1 MKSIHFTDKQFSMI
15 PPSAIELIRLLKHN
29 GYEAYLV
36 GGCVRDMLLNIPP
49 NDWDICTN
57 ATPTQML
64 NLFTQNHIYYHTTGI
79 EYGTVTAIM
88 SDDNYEITT
97 YRKDMNYS
105 DNRHPDNIE
114 FALSIE
120 ADLARRDF
128 TINSMAY
135 DPLSDSLKDPYH
147 GAYDL
152 MHHRLETVSSPYIC
166 FQEDALRIIRAI
178 RFAIKYE
185 LFISEETSIA
195 MDYQKDNLDSISK
208 ERITSE
214 LEKILTYNKPITK
227 YFLKYAN
234 IITKLI
240 PDLAPCVKFEQNNK
254 YHKHDIYEHM
264 LSVVDNCDTTKFEIK
279 LAALLHDIGKPLA
292 YSVDENGHGHF
303 YGHPKNSVEL
313 CENHVFKNDLRLS
326 NEQKKLVLDLIE
338 NHDLIIAETK
348 PAIKR
353 VLNRLGESTFRDWFI
368 LKQADIDD
376 HIIVDEPSKNHVHVP
391 IIKEIM
397 EEILKENE
405 CFKVTDLKINGY
417 DIINLLNIKPGR
429 EVGEILHQLFEEV
442 MDETLENDPDILK
455 NRVLEITKNNISY
468 DSYEDMAM
476 EL

>member
-1 MKSIHFTDKQFSMI
+1 
-15 PPSAIELIRLLKHN
+15 
-29 GYEAYLV
+29 
-36 GGCVRDMLLNIPP
+36 
-49 NDWDICTN
+49 
-57 ATPTQML
+57 
-64 NLFTQNHIYYHTTGI
+64 
-79 EYGTVTAIM
+79 
-88 SDDNYEITT
+88 
-97 YRKDMNYS
+97 
-105 DNRHPDNIE
+105 
-114 FALSIE
+114 
-120 ADLARRDF
+120 
-128 TINSMAY
+128 
-135 DPLSDSLKDPYH
+135 
-147 GAYDL
+147 
-152 MHHRLETVSSPYIC
+152 
-166 FQEDALRIIRAI
+166 
-178 RFAIKYE
+178 
-185 LFISEETSIA
+185 
-195 MDYQKDNLDSISK
+195 
-208 ERITSE
+208 
-214 LEKILTYNKPITK
+214 
-227 YFLKYAN
+227 
-234 IITKLI
+234 
-240 PDLAPCVKFEQNNK
+240 
-254 YHKHDIYEHM
+254 M